1 MNLKKRLAIAASA
14 GLLLSGAAAGTV
26 AAVTSGHYNTP
37 TTYTMIFGSSGNIF
51 APAAGGVGTVGSILP
66 GQCELYGVGDYIPS
80 TPCPALLSKPYELTE
95 TPIASS
101 SGVLT
106 YLTVTTTNA
115 APAGGGNQINFSV
128 RLCEAGANFCNVPPG
143 GITTLRCT
151 PAPGSKTCSAIGKV
165 VFNQWQPHLFKS
177 DPAIHDEGL
186 IDLVASRGCG
196 TSCPNGTYDPG
207 HVSWSVAYIK

>member
-37 TTYTMIFGSSGNIF
+37 TTYTMIFGSSGNIP
-51 APAAGGVGTVGSILP
+51 APAGGVGTVGPILP
-66 GQCELYGVGDYIPS
+66 GQCALYGVGDYIPS
-80 TPCPALLSKPYELTE
+80 TPCPPLLSKPYELTE

-101 SGVLT
+101 SGVFT

-115 APAGGGNQINFSV
+115 APAGGGNQINFSI

-143 GITTLRCT
+143 GITIARCS
-151 PAPGSKTCSAIGKV
+151 PAPGSKTCSWIGKV
-165 VFNQWQPHLFKS
+165 PFNQWQPHLFKS